1 MNESDYRDLFRDW
14 HVPLPP
20 NTRTAEGELR
30 RVGVELEMIGPGVAE
45 VSRLVAIH
53 FGGRVEAKSRY
64 EHVVHGDAAGDWGV
78 ELDWEYLKQK
88 GREEA
93 PESDLA
99 AFIDEAAES
108 LVRAGAEAIV
118 PVEVVSPPL
127 VMERLAEVQSLI
139 ARLRHAGAR
148 GTGAGISYAFG
159 LQLNPELP
167 SLDADTI
174 GAYLKAFFCLYDWLE
189 ERSSP
194 DLTRRLTRFMAP
206 FPSRYVR
213 KVVDPDYGPGL
224 ARLIDDYLADNP
236 TRNRAL
242 DLLPLF
248 LYLDEERVRAVV
260 DDPRVK
266 ARPTFH
272 YRLPNCEIDRPYWG
286 IHLAWA
292 DWLKVEALASD
303 APRLRRICKAYARW
317 LDEPL
322 GHLLEDWAREVESW
336 LGKTAGP

>member
-1 MNESDYRDLFRDW
+1 MDESEHRDLFRDW
-14 HVPLPP
+14 QVPLPP
-20 NTRTAEGELR
+20 VPRTGEGEPR

-45 VSRLVAIH
+45 VSRLVAEHI
-53 FGGRVEAKSRY
+53 GGRTEEKSRY
-64 EHVVHGDAAGDWGV
+64 EHVVHGDPAGEWGV
-78 ELDWEYLKQK
+78 ELDYEYLKQK
-88 GREEA
+88 GREEV

-127 VMERLAEVQSLI
+127 PMKRLAEVQSLV

-174 GAYLKAFFCLYDWLE
+174 VAYLKAFFCLYDWLE
-189 ERSSP
+189 KRSSP
-194 DLTRRLTRFMAP
+194 DFTRRLTRFMAP
-206 FPSRYVR
+206 FPGDYVR
-213 KVVDPDYGPGL
+213 KVIDPDYWPDEEH
-224 ARLIDDYLADNP
+224 LIDDYLEHNP

-242 DLLPLF
+242 DMLPLF
-248 LYLDEERVRAVV
+248 LHLDEERVRAVV

-266 ARPTFH
+266 PRPTFH

-292 DWLKVEALASD
+292 DWLKVEALASHRS
-303 APRLRRICKAYARW
+303 RLQRICRAYARW
-317 LDEPL
+317 LDRPL

-336 LGKTAGP
+336 LAKTANR

>member
-1 MNESDYRDLFRDW
+1 MDEREYRDLFRDW

-20 NTRTAEGELR
+20 VTTTAKGEPR

-45 VSRLVAIH
+45 VSGLVAAH
-53 FGGRVEAKSRY
+53 VGGRVREKSRY
-64 EHVVHGDAAGDWGV
+64 EHVVRGDPAGDWGV
-78 ELDWEYLKQK
+78 ELDYEYLKQK
-88 GREEA
+88 GREEV

-127 VMERLAEVQSLI
+127 AMERLTEVQSLI

-167 SLDADTI
+167 SLDATTI
-174 GAYLKAFFCLYDWLE
+174 AAYLKAFFCLYDWLE
-189 ERSSP
+189 KRSSP

-206 FPSRYVR
+206 FPGRYVR
-213 KVVDPDYGPGL
+213 KVVDPDYWPDL
-224 ARLIDDYLADNP
+224 ASLIDDYLEDNP

-248 LYLDEERVRAVV
+248 LHLDEERVRAVV

-266 ARPTFH
+266 PRPTFH

-286 IHLAWA
+286 VHLAWG

-303 APRLRRICKAYARW
+303 RERLRRICTAYARW

-322 GHLLEDWAREVESW
+322 GHLLENWAREVESW
-336 LGKTAGP
+336 LGKTAGR